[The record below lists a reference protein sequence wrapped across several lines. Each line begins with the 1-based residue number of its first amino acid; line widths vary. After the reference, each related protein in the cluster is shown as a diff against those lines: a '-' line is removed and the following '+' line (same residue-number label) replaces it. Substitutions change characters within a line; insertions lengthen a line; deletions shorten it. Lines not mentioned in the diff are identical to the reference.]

1 MKIIVL
7 ESNHSN
13 YYFMG
18 NTPEELEL
26 SSRKIMK
33 MHLEMGYYEHDICE
47 KVKKYL
53 DNPSDK
59 AWSFIRS
66 RSFDGYEYESVS
78 LEEVK

>member
-7 ESNHSN
+7 ESKHSN

-33 MHLEMGYYEHDICE
+33 MHLEMGYYEDNISE
-47 KVKKYL
+47 KIKKYL
-53 DNPSDK
+53 ENPTNK
-59 AWSFIRS
+59 A
-66 RSFDGYEYESVS
+66 
-78 LEEVK
+78 

>member
-7 ESNHSN
+7 ESKHSD
-13 YYFMG
+13 YYFMV

-33 MHLEMGYYEHDICE
+33 MHLEMGYYEDSISE

-53 DNPSDK
+53 ENPTGK
-59 AWSFIRS
+59 AWSFIRN
-66 RSFDGYEYESVS
+66 RSFDGYEYERVS
-78 LEEVK
+78 LEEVE